1 MLNSQS
7 EDNREE
13 NRHSID
19 YKVKF
24 SFSISDPPPKYWT
37 LGISPL
43 SRSDFI
49 LNTLSIMSIK
59 STSQRFS
66 FF

>member
-1 MLNSQS
+1 MFNSQS

-24 SFSISDPPPKYWT
+24 SFSISDPPPKYCT
-37 LGISPL
+37 LGIDPL